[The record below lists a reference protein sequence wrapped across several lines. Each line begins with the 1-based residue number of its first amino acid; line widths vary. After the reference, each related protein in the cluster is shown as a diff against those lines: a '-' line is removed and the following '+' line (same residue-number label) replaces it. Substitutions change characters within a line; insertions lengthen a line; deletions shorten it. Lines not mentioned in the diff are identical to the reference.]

1 MCPRYRL
8 TIHKKHRFLRMR
20 TWHPAVKPSADT
32 TEAGKTARRWIE
44 EQVRSRCRA
53 ERPARYSDMAV
64 VEIPDRPLHIRS
76 IRRTN

>member
-20 TWHPAVKPSADT
+20 TWHPAVMPSAHT
-32 TEAGKTARRWIE
+32 TEAGKTARRWVE

-53 ERPARYSDMAV
+53 ERLARYSDMAA
-64 VEIPDRPLHIRS
+64 VEILDRPLHICS
-76 IRRTN
+76 IRCTD

>member
-20 TWHPAVKPSADT
+20 TWHPAVMPSADT
-32 TEAGKTARRWIE
+32 TEAGKIARRWTE

-53 ERPARYSDMAV
+53 ERPAWYSDTAAV
-64 VEIPDRPLHIRS
+64 ETPDRPLHICS